1 MKKLNMWKKQKELVL
16 ARLESTNPN
25 SKIILGNKVLTARD
39 LIKHVKKEDEF
50 GKNIVNVQ
58 IRMIQ
63 TLADVKD
70 IKKME
75 REGKIDLSQYEK
87 LIEL

>member
-1 MKKLNMWKKQKELVL
+1 MNNIWKKQKELVL
-16 ARLESTNPN
+16 ARFETINPN
-25 SKIILGNKVLTARD
+25 SKIVLGDKEFTARD
-39 LIKHVKKEDEF
+39 LIRHIKKEDEL

-63 TLADVKD
+63 TLSDVKD

-75 REGKIDLSQYEK
+75 REGKIDLSKYEK
-87 LIEL
+87 LLEGL